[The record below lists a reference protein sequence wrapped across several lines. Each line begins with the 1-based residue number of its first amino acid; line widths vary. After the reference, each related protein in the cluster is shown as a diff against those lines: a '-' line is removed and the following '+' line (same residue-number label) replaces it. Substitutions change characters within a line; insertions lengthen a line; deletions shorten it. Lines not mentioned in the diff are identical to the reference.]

1 MRKLMVF
8 NNISLDGYF
17 TDGNGD
23 MSWAHNQDAEWTQF
37 SSDNASSGSSELL
50 FGRVTYEMMA
60 SFWPTPQAQAAL
72 PAVAEVMN
80 SRPKLV
86 FSRTLKKADWE
97 NTRIVDADAVSEVRK
112 LKGLAGPDMVVMG
125 SGSIVA
131 QLSEARLV
139 DSYQLVL
146 HPLIIGSGRTLF
158 EGVAHKLELKLDKT
172 RAFQNGNL
180 VLWYQR

>member
-1 MRKLMVF
+1 MVF
-8 NNISLDGYF
+8 NNITLDGYF

-37 SSDNASSGSSELL
+37 SSDNASSGSGELL

-60 SFWPTPQAQAAL
+60 SFWPTPQAQATL
-72 PAVAEVMN
+72 PAIAGVMN

-86 FSRTLKKADWE
+86 FSRTLKKADWQ
-97 NTRIVDADAVSEVRK
+97 NTKILAADAVSEVRR
-112 LKGLAGPDMVVMG
+112 LKGAAGPDLVLMG

-146 HPLIIGSGRTLF
+146 HPLVIGSGRTLF
-158 EGVAHKLELKLDKT
+158 EGVAPRLELKLEKT
-172 RAFQNGNL
+172 RTFQNGNV
-180 VLWYQR
+180 VLWYEKWPR